1 MRQPW
6 KTLERVETANGPL
19 ELRQRGDSEFLF
31 TVAGQVL
38 MTSRATRSEEA
49 LAALACAGVA
59 GKERPALLIGG
70 LGLGFTLRAA
80 LDVLPPGAQ
89 VCTAELHD
97 AVVRWCR
104 GPLAG
109 LSDHALDDPR
119 VEARVADVSAVIAE
133 ARDRWDAIAIDLYD
147 GPHRG
152 NQGAQDPIYGTPALR
167 RTLAALCPG
176 GTFAVWAEEH
186 DDRFAGRLTAAG
198 FRDVSEKHPGRGS
211 QRHVVYVARRGRRA
225 TTR

>member
-6 KTLERVETANGPL
+6 KTLDRVETADGPL

-31 TVAGQVL
+31 TVNGQVL

-49 LAALACAGVA
+49 LATLACAGIEP
-59 GKERPALLIGG
+59 GTRPSVLIGG

-80 LDVLPPGAQ
+80 LDILPADAE
-89 VCTAELHD
+89 VCVAELHE

-104 GPLAG
+104 GPLAP
-109 LSDHALDDPR
+109 LSGHALDDPR
-119 VEARVADVSAVIAE
+119 VEARVADVAQVMGAE
-133 ARDRWDAIAIDLYD
+133 RDRWDAIAIDLYD

-152 NQGAQDPIYGTPALR
+152 NQGPKDPIYGAPALR
-167 RTLAALCPG
+167 RALTALHPG

-186 DDRFAGRLTAAG
+186 DDRFAGRLSAAG
-198 FRDVSEKHPGRGS
+198 FQDVEERHPGRGS
-211 QRHVVYVARRGRRA
+211 QRHVVYLGRR
-225 TTR
+225 